1 MASTGA
7 SRASREYII
16 TVVGK
21 QKVADIGSGEQR
33 ASKLASGTGAVV
45 AADRF
50 GAGELQEASRSWCC
64 LLGCLLGCNFLTRTP
79 EAVTTGWSKVCFA
92 SRPNFAEFDPAGKIV
107 VNLIKIGS

>member
-33 ASKLASGTGAVV
+33 ASKLASGPGAV

-50 GAGELQEASRSWCC
+50 GAGELQAASRS
-64 LLGCLLGCNFLTRTP
+64 
-79 EAVTTGWSKVCFA
+79 
-92 SRPNFAEFDPAGKIV
+92 
-107 VNLIKIGS
+107 

>member
-21 QKVADIGSGEQR
+21 QVADIGSGEQR
-33 ASKLASGTGAVV
+33 ASKLASGPGAV

-50 GAGELQEASRSWCC
+50 GAGELQAASRSWC
-64 LLGCLLGCNFLTRTP
+64 CLLGCNFLTRTP
-79 EAVTTGWSKVCFA
+79 EAVTTGWSAVCFA